1 LSLTKWF
8 LTIFVTLI
16 FGTYSITF
24 AGIKKSKTKVFK
36 KACFR
41 SLRECSRAKSSLGIL
56 TQKVNDITIGTTRDC
71 RPGKSTTGIKG
82 FCFTPNMTI
91 RYLLSPDKGVNIK
104 VTVRECKYIK
114 LISMQANNFLRGIR
128 CHIYCRHKSTGED
141 IFFSEAEP
149 RGTDA
154 ILTGECNLSPLSN

>member
-1 LSLTKWF
+1 MNLKKG
-8 LTIFVTLI
+8 FVTISISLI
-16 FGTYSITF
+16 FGIYSIAF

-41 SLRECSRAKSSLGIL
+41 SLKECRRAKNSFGALSK
-56 TQKVNDITIGTTRDC
+56 KVKDITIGTTKDC
-71 RPGKSTTGIKG
+71 KPGLRATGKKG

-91 RYLLSPDKGVNIK
+91 RYLMSPDQGIKIK
-104 VTVRECKYIK
+104 VTVGECKYIK
-114 LISMQANNFLRGIR
+114 LTSMQANNLPRGIR

-154 ILTGECNLSPLSN
+154 ILTGECGLSPLSN